1 MTGSDRSG
9 SSLQPDG
16 GTSSVGRRTS
26 ERPGSAAIGGE
37 GESGGSGR
45 VETLQS
51 TLLTLGSR
59 ATTGVLEAIRGGLAQ
74 PTASDV
80 AAFVCTIVVCLV
92 VGGSLIGARL
102 AAVATGAGIGA
113 ALAATLLASRNPLRR
128 AVGGAIAVP
137 VAALVAT
144 PITLAWAFAIGIAG
158 FGPFAAITVWSLI
171 FAALAGTLIS
181 WDYLGDGGARRASTG
196 ATLALIGVVIVLLA
210 RILPE
215 AGVREHAGTAL
226 SDATALAI
234 DLVIYPGSRSAVL
247 SFFALLFVAAA
258 LTMATVEYIPFERL
272 APPDR
277 RDVISTGIGGVK
289 RMCSVA
295 IKLSLGAVFVAIL
308 APAFLENFHDVPFS
322 PQDLRGEVPA
332 PLGEWVA
339 TLLTSSGLRY
349 LLIAVVGVVTLLVLA
364 EWIRRA
370 LRRGLASVLVRLFAP
385 MVGGAVVT
393 LSLAYVLTDPGVEAT
408 LEAIIRRIEPE
419 TVAELLLAFPTFALV
434 VGLLVVALGMLSSL
448 LFTVSMLR
456 TFRILPARAIGA
468 ALAAIGIFGLALSLS
483 VIGQTETAIWT
494 AAAAFVVWDIGE
506 YADGM
511 RTELGRD
518 AATMRAEVVHAAA
531 AVLTGAGVAL
541 ATLGLYRWV
550 VTDAPI
556 VERWLAGAALGTGLL
571 AVVLVAWALRK

>member
-9 SSLQPDG
+9 SPLQPDG
-16 GTSSVGRRTS
+16 GTSSATRGTTG
-26 ERPGSAAIGGE
+26 RPGSTTIGDT
-37 GESGGSGR
+37 GESATRGR
-45 VETLQS
+45 VGTLQS
-51 TLLTLGSR
+51 TLRR
-59 ATTGVLEAIRGGLAQ
+59 AGTRGMSGVLEGIRGGLAQ

-80 AAFVCTIVVCLV
+80 AAFVCTILVCLV
-92 VGGSLIGARL
+92 VGGSLIGTRL
-102 AAVATGAGIGA
+102 AAVATGAGVGT

-128 AVGGAIAVP
+128 AVGGAVAVP

-171 FAALAGTLIS
+171 FAALAGTLLS
-181 WDYLGDGGARRASTG
+181 WDHLGDGGARRASTG
-196 ATLALIGVVIVLLA
+196 ATLALVGVVVVLLA

-215 AGVREHAGTAL
+215 AGVREHAGAAL
-226 SDATALAI
+226 SDAITVAV
-234 DLVIYPGSRSAVL
+234 DLVIYPGQLSAVL
-247 SFFALLFVAAA
+247 SFFTLVIVAGA
-258 LTMATVEYIPFERL
+258 LTIATVEYIPFERL

-277 RDVISTGIGGVK
+277 REAIGAAIGGLK
-289 RMCSVA
+289 RSCSTA

-308 APAFLENFHDVPFS
+308 APALLEDFHDVPFS
-322 PQDLRGEVPA
+322 PQELRGEAPA

-339 TLLTSSGLRY
+339 TLVTSSGLRS
-349 LLIAVVGVVTLLVLA
+349 LLVAVIGALTLLALA
-364 EWIRRA
+364 EWVRRA
-370 LRRGLASVLVRLFAP
+370 LRRGLATVLARLFAP
-385 MVGGAVVT
+385 MIGGAVVT
-393 LSLAYVLTDPGVEAT
+393 LSLAYVLAEPGVEAT
-408 LEAIIRRIEPE
+408 LEEIIRRIEPE
-419 TVAELLLAFPTFALV
+419 TVADLLLAFPRFALV
-434 VGLLVVALGMLSSL
+434 VGLLVIALGMLSSL

-456 TFRILPARAIGA
+456 TIRILPPRAIGA

-483 VIGQTETAIWT
+483 IIGRTETAIWT

-506 YADGM
+506 YADGL
-511 RTELGRD
+511 RSELGRD
-518 AATMRAEVVHAAA
+518 AATMRAEVVHATAA
-531 AVLTGAGVAL
+531 LLTGAGVAL